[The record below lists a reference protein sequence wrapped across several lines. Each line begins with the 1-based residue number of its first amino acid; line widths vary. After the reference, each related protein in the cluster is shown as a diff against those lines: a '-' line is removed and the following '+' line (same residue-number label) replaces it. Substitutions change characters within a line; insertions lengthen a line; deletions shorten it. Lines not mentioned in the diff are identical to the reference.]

1 MLWMITDFSKTPGL
15 EETVEHI
22 SICLKNGVQKVS
34 LRNIGFVDADSI
46 RKMHEE
52 LDRSF
57 PKHEVYIHNPAAEE
71 VSKYNH
77 LHYPSTRMAEAF
89 EIKKKYPFKKIA
101 VSTHNKYEYEIAFR
115 NGIDSAFFSPVYP
128 PISKPEDT
136 RNTVTPVKFKNLY
149 LLGGIDRM
157 KALWLIERGFTNIAG
172 ISLFYDE
179 NAASIIKE
187 LSTLIMEKEHGIAY
201 SD

>member
-15 EETVEHI
+15 EETVKHI
-22 SICLKNGVQKVS
+22 SICLQNGVQKVS
-34 LRNIGFVDADSI
+34 LRNIGVFDSDSI
-46 RKMHEE
+46 KKIKEE

-57 PKHEVYIHNPAAEE
+57 PDREIYIHNIAAEE
-71 VSKYNH
+71 VNKYSH
-77 LHYPSTRMAEAF
+77 LHYPSNRTAEAF
-89 EIKKKYPFKKIA
+89 EIKNKYPDVKVV
-101 VSTHNKYEYEIAFR
+101 VSTHSRYEYEKAFK
-115 NGIDSAFFSPVYP
+115 NGVDYALFSPVYP

-172 ISLFYDE
+172 ISLFYGE
-179 NAASIIKE
+179 NAASVIKE
-187 LSTLIMEKEHGIAY
+187 LSTLIMEKEYGIAY

>member
-22 SICLKNGVQKVS
+22 SICFQNGVQKLS
-34 LRNIGFVDADSI
+34 LRNLGVFDTDSI
-46 RKMHEE
+46 KKIKEL

-57 PKHEVYIHNPAAEE
+57 PDHEVYIHNPTTEE
-71 VSKYNH
+71 VNKYNH
-77 LHYPSTRMAEAF
+77 LHFSSSRMTEAF
-89 EIKKKYPFKKIA
+89 GIKKRYPFKKIA
-101 VSTHNKYEYEIAFR
+101 VSTHNKDEYEDAFR
-115 NGIDSAFFSPVYP
+115 NGVDSAFFSPVYP
-128 PISKPEDT
+128 PFSKPEDT